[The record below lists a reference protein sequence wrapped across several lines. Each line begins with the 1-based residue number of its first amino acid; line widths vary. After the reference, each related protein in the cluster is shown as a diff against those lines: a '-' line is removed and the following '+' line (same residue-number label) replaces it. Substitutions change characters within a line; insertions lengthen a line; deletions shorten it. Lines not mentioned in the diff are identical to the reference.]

1 MKASIIVNQ
10 RSKGAKK
17 VNFKYTSQVLS
28 ADYETVEIF
37 MIRDFEQVES
47 IKEVVESSNL
57 LVTVCGDGTISFV
70 VNAMMK
76 YHPTAKLM
84 ILPTGTMNDFAY
96 GVGMHKGHLSD
107 LLWYKDAREKSVD
120 LIRVNDW
127 YATYLIGL
135 GGFME
140 AFTRPDANAKQK
152 IGKLAYLFAGIK
164 AITNLNKFNYKLNG
178 KQGRARII
186 VISNISSVGGFRKL
200 FPIANVDDGVLNV
213 LIIRKVNILNV
224 WKLIFMLFGN
234 RLHQAKEV
242 EMHSVV
248 ELMLESDELDD
259 MDIDGDRHPFETLE
273 VKVIP
278 RAISVIVPK
287 K

>member
-28 ADYETVEIF
+28 TDYETVEIF
-37 MIRDFEQVES
+37 MIRDFENIES
-47 IKEVVESSNL
+47 LKGVVKSSNL
-57 LVTVCGDGTISFV
+57 LVTVGGDGTISFV

-96 GVGMHKGHLSD
+96 GIGMNKGHLND
-107 LLWYKDAREKSVD
+107 LIWYKDAREKSVD

-135 GGFME
+135 GGFMN
-140 AFTRPDANAKQK
+140 AFTRPKAEAKQK
-152 IGKLAYLFAGIK
+152 IGKLAYLFAGFRALRK
-164 AITNLNKFNYKLNG
+164 LKKFDYKLNG
-178 KQGRARII
+178 KKERACII
-186 VISNISSVGGFRKL
+186 VISSISSVGGFRKL

-213 LIIRKVNILNV
+213 LIIRKVTILNV
-224 WKLIFMLFGN
+224 WKLVFMLFNN
-234 RLHQAKEV
+234 RLHQLKEV
-242 EMHSVV
+242 EMRSAVD
-248 ELMLESDELDD
+248 LKFESDALEH
-259 MDIDGDRHPFETLE
+259 MDIDGDQHPFDTLE

-278 RAISVIVPK
+278 RAITVIAPK